1 MLRIFAGYRTH
12 IHTRDKTH
20 CKKMR
25 KKSSRIEAAK
35 LGTRGKNT

>member
-12 IHTRDKTH
+12 IHTHGKTH
-20 CKKMR
+20 CKKNQ
-25 KKSSRIEAAK
+25 KKPSRIEAAK